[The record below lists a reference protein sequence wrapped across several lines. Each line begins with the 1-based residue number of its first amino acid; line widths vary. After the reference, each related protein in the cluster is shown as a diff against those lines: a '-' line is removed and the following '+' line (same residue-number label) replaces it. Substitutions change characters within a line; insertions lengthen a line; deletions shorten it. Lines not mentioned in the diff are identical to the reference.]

1 MRVDDAG
8 EKLEGCS
15 NLNKGVG
22 LRTKRIFTTALAAAA
37 LTGAVCLTGMT
48 GTASAAVAGIPT
60 ADNIAHPG
68 GPIVTA
74 SGSGSTTVS
83 LNWSGYAVTSKK
95 LFTYVHTTFVQPA
108 ITCTGQPDQWTSNW
122 SGLDGYNS
130 DTVEQDGTFAHCGG
144 TGNTTPKYQAWYE
157 LFPAASVNVFAVHP
171 GDIIDS
177 SVSYSTTTSMFTLT
191 ISDLSTGKSSTQT
204 AACASC
210 ARTSAEWIVERPEL
224 CNNAGTNCFLTELA
238 DYGTSTMSG
247 DEAQLTGGNIK
258 GVGGF
263 NNIPIDMVD
272 PVSGGG
278 FISLDT
284 VGAVTGKSFTATW
297 DRSGNIFPIT
307 S

>member
-1 MRVDDAG
+1 
-8 EKLEGCS
+8 
-15 NLNKGVG
+15 

-37 LTGAVCLTGMT
+37 LTGAACLTGMT
-48 GTASAAVAGIPT
+48 GTASAAVTSIPA
-60 ADNIAHPG
+60 ADNVAHPG
-68 GPIVTA
+68 GPMISA
-74 SGSGSTTVS
+74 SAAGGSGAPTVS
-83 LNWSGYAVTSKK
+83 LNWSGYAVTSNK
-95 LFTYVHTTFVQPA
+95 LFTYVHTTFVEPT
-108 ITCTGQPDQWTSNW
+108 ITCTGVADQWTSNW

-144 TGNTTPKYQAWYE
+144 SGNTTPKYEAWYE
-157 LFPAASVNVFAVHP
+157 LYPAASVNAFAVHA

-177 SVSYSTTTSMFTLT
+177 SVSYANGEFTLT
-191 ISDLSTGKSSTQT
+191 ISDLSTGKTSGTT
-204 AACASC
+204 ATCASC

-224 CNNAGTNCFLTELA
+224 CNNAGTKCFLTELA
-238 DYGTSTMSG
+238 DFGTTTMSG
-247 DEAQLTGGNIK
+247 DEAQLTGGSVK

-284 VGAVTGKSFTATW
+284 VGAVSGKSFTATW
-297 DRSGNIFPIT
+297 DRSGNTYPI

>member
-1 MRVDDAG
+1 M
-8 EKLEGCS
+8 S
-15 NLNKGVG
+15 KGAG
-22 LRTKRIFTTALAAAA
+22 LRTKRAFTTVLAAAA
-37 LTGAVCLTGMT
+37 LAGAACLTGMT
-48 GTASAAVAGIPT
+48 SASGATVASIPA
-60 ADNIAHPG
+60 ADNTLHPG

-108 ITCTGQPDQWTSNW
+108 ITCTGVADQWTSNW

-130 DTVEQDGTFAHCGG
+130 DSVEQDGTFAHCGG
-144 TGNTTPKYQAWYE
+144 ADNMTPKYEAWYE
-157 LFPAASVNVFAVHP
+157 MYPANSVSVFAVHP

-177 SVSYSTTTSMFTLT
+177 SVSYSGGEFTLT
-191 ISDLSTGKSSTQT
+191 ISDLSTGKTSGTT
-204 AACASC
+204 AACTTC
-210 ARTSAEWIVERPEL
+210 ARTSAEWIIERPEL
-224 CNNAGTNCFLTELA
+224 CNNAGTKCFLTELA
-238 DYGTSTMSG
+238 DFGTSTMSG
-247 DEAQLTGGNIK
+247 DEAQLTGGNVK
-258 GVGGF
+258 GVNGF

-284 VGAVTGKSFTATW
+284 VGPISGKSFTATW
-297 DRSGNIFPIT
+297 DRSGNIYPI

>member
-1 MRVDDAG
+1 
-8 EKLEGCS
+8 
-15 NLNKGVG
+15 VG

-37 LTGAVCLTGMT
+37 LTGAACLTGLT
-48 GTASAAVAGIPT
+48 GTASAAVAGIPA

-68 GPIVTA
+68 GPLISA
-74 SGSGSTTVS
+74 SGAGGSGATTVS

-95 LFTYVHTTFVQPA
+95 LFTYVHTTFVQPS
-108 ITCTGQPDQWTSNW
+108 ITCTGVADQWTSNW
-122 SGLDGYNS
+122 SGLDGYTS
-130 DTVEQDGTFAHCGG
+130 DSVEQDGTFAHCGG
-144 TGNTTPKYQAWYE
+144 SGNTTPKYEAWYE
-157 LFPAASVNVFAVHP
+157 LFPAPSVNVFAVHA

-177 SVSYSTTTSMFTLT
+177 SVSYSTATSEFTLT
-191 ISDLSTGKSSTQT
+191 IADLSTGKSSSTT

-238 DYGTSTMSG
+238 DYGTTTMAG
-247 DEAQLTGGNIK
+247 DEAQLTGGNVK

-272 PVSGGG
+272 PVTGGG

-284 VGAVTGKSFTATW
+284 VGAVTAKSFTATW
-297 DRSGNIFPIT
+297 DRSGNIFPI
-307 S
+307 SS

>member
-1 MRVDDAG
+1 M
-8 EKLEGCS
+8 
-15 NLNKGVG
+15 
-22 LRTKRIFTTALAAAA
+22 RTKRIFTTALAAAA
-37 LTGAVCLTGMT
+37 LTGAACLTGMT

-60 ADNIAHPG
+60 ADNIARPG
-68 GPIVTA
+68 GPLISESA
-74 SGSGSTTVS
+74 AGGSGAPTVS

-130 DTVEQDGTFAHCGG
+130 GTVEQDGTFAHCGG
-144 TGNTTPKYQAWYE
+144 SGNTTPKYEAWYG
-157 LFPAASVNVFAVHP
+157 LFSAASVNVFAVHV

-177 SVSYSTTTSMFTLT
+177 SVSYANGEFTLA
-191 ISDLSTGKSSTQT
+191 ISDLSTGKTSSTT
-204 AACASC
+204 AACTSC
-210 ARTSAEWIVERPEL
+210 ARTSAEWIIERPEL
-224 CNNAGTNCFLTELA
+224 CNNAGTKCFLTELA
-238 DYGTSTMSG
+238 DFGTSSLTG
-247 DEAQLTGGNIK
+247 DEAQLTGGNVK

-297 DRSGNIFPIT
+297 DRSGNIFPI

>member
-1 MRVDDAG
+1 M
-8 EKLEGCS
+8 
-15 NLNKGVG
+15 
-22 LRTKRIFTTALAAAA
+22 RTKRIFTTALAAAA
-37 LTGAVCLTGMT
+37 LTGAACLTGMT
-48 GTASAAVAGIPT
+48 GTASAAVAGIPA
-60 ADNIAHPG
+60 ADSIAHPG
-68 GPIVTA
+68 GPLISA
-74 SGSGSTTVS
+74 SSAGGSGATTVS

-122 SGLDGYNS
+122 SGLDGYTS

-144 TGNTTPKYQAWYE
+144 SGNTTPKYEAWYE
-157 LFPAASVNVFAVHP
+157 LFPANSVNVFAVHA

-177 SVSYSTTTSMFTLT
+177 SVTYSTTTSEFTLT
-191 ISDLSTGKSSTQT
+191 ISDLSTGKSSSTSAT
-204 AACASC
+204 CAAC

-238 DYGTSTMSG
+238 DYGTTTMSG
-247 DEAQLTGGNIK
+247 DEAQLTGGNVK

-284 VGAVTGKSFTATW
+284 VGAVTAKSFTATW
-297 DRSGNIFPIT
+297 DRSGNIFPI
-307 S
+307 SS

>member
-1 MRVDDAG
+1 
-8 EKLEGCS
+8 
-15 NLNKGVG
+15 VG

-37 LTGAVCLTGMT
+37 LTGAACLTGMT
-48 GTASAAVAGIPT
+48 GTASAAVAGIPA
-60 ADNIAHPG
+60 ADSIAHPG
-68 GPIVTA
+68 GPLISA
-74 SGSGSTTVS
+74 SSAGGSGATTVS

-122 SGLDGYNS
+122 SGLDGYTS

-144 TGNTTPKYQAWYE
+144 SGNTTPKYEAWYE
-157 LFPAASVNVFAVHP
+157 LFPANSVNVFAVHA

-177 SVSYSTTTSMFTLT
+177 SVTYSTTTSEFTLT
-191 ISDLSTGKSSTQT
+191 ISDLSTGKSSSTSAT
-204 AACASC
+204 CAAC

-238 DYGTSTMSG
+238 DYGTTTMSG
-247 DEAQLTGGNIK
+247 DEAQLTGGNVK
-258 GVGGF
+258 GIGGF

-284 VGAVTGKSFTATW
+284 VGAVTAKSFTATW
-297 DRSGNIFPIT
+297 DRSGNIFPI
-307 S
+307 SS

>member
-1 MRVDDAG
+1 
-8 EKLEGCS
+8 
-15 NLNKGVG
+15 VG

-37 LTGAVCLTGMT
+37 LTGAACLTGMT
-48 GTASAAVAGIPT
+48 GTASAAVAGIPA
-60 ADNIAHPG
+60 ADSIAHPG
-68 GPIVTA
+68 GPLISA
-74 SGSGSTTVS
+74 SSAGGSGATTVS

-122 SGLDGYNS
+122 SGLDGYTS

-144 TGNTTPKYQAWYE
+144 SGNTTPKYEAWYE
-157 LFPAASVNVFAVHP
+157 LFPANSVNVFAVHA

-177 SVSYSTTTSMFTLT
+177 SVTYSTTTSEFTLT
-191 ISDLSTGKSSTQT
+191 ISDLSTGKSSSTSAT
-204 AACASC
+204 CATC

-238 DYGTSTMSG
+238 DYGTTTMSG
-247 DEAQLTGGNIK
+247 DEAQLTGGNTK

-284 VGAVTGKSFTATW
+284 VGAVTAKSFTATW
-297 DRSGNIFPIT
+297 DRSGNIFPI
-307 S
+307 SS

>member
-1 MRVDDAG
+1 
-8 EKLEGCS
+8 
-15 NLNKGVG
+15 VG

-37 LTGAVCLTGMT
+37 LTGAACLTGMT
-48 GTASAAVAGIPT
+48 GTASAAVAGIPA
-60 ADNIAHPG
+60 ADSIAHPG
-68 GPIVTA
+68 GPLISA
-74 SGSGSTTVS
+74 SSAGGSGATTVS

-122 SGLDGYNS
+122 SGLDGYTS

-144 TGNTTPKYQAWYE
+144 SGNTTPKYEAWYE
-157 LFPAASVNVFAVHP
+157 LFPANSVNVFAVHA

-177 SVSYSTTTSMFTLT
+177 SVTYSTTTSEFTLT
-191 ISDLSTGKSSTQT
+191 ISDLSTGKSSSTSAT
-204 AACASC
+204 CATC

-238 DYGTSTMSG
+238 DYGTTTMSG
-247 DEAQLTGGNIK
+247 DEAQLTGGNVK

-284 VGAVTGKSFTATW
+284 VGAVTAKSFTTTW
-297 DRSGNIFPIT
+297 DRSGNIFPI
-307 S
+307 SS

>member
-1 MRVDDAG
+1 
-8 EKLEGCS
+8 
-15 NLNKGVG
+15 VG

-37 LTGAVCLTGMT
+37 LTGAACLTGMT
-48 GTASAAVAGIPT
+48 GTASAAVAGIPA
-60 ADNIAHPG
+60 ADNVAHPG
-68 GPIVTA
+68 GPLVSA

-108 ITCTGQPDQWTSNW
+108 ITCTGVADQWTSNW

-144 TGNTTPKYQAWYE
+144 TGNTTPKYEAWYE
-157 LFPAASVNVFAVHP
+157 LFPAASVNVFAVHA

-177 SVSYSTTTSMFTLT
+177 SVSYATATGEFTLT
-191 ISDLSTGKSSTQT
+191 ISDLSTGKTSGIT
-204 AACASC
+204 ATCADC

-224 CNNAGTNCFLTELA
+224 CNNSGTNCFLTELA
-238 DYGTSTMSG
+238 DYGTTTMAG
-247 DEAQLTGGNIK
+247 DEAQLTGGNVK
-258 GVGGF
+258 GVNGF

-272 PVSGGG
+272 PVTGGG

-284 VGAVTGKSFTATW
+284 VGAITAKSFTATW
-297 DRSGNIFPIT
+297 DRSGNIFPI
-307 S
+307 SS